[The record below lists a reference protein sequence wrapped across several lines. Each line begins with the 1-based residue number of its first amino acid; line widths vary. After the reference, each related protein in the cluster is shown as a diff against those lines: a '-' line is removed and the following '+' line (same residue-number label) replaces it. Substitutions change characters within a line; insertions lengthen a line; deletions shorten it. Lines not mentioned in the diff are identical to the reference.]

1 MSKKSKRQS
10 ASKGFRRPDLF
21 GPPPILEGEDPKA
34 YDEILD
40 RVFGAV
46 GPTNFIHEIW
56 VRDLVDGAWTTL
68 RWRRTSATLVSKEV
82 SEKVKKKAELLAKA
96 QTELMEGP
104 EKADME
110 KFLDSN
116 SELSWETRIAKYPR
130 AHKKFQELYSSAKS
144 TLDVDLIQ
152 ARVLRDNLDIIERF
166 NNLIMIGQ
174 RRIDEVIRELD
185 RHRFMQKQLN
195 SFQDRQ
201 GSKSET
207 VEPKMIEG
215 KALNKKVA

>member
-1 MSKKSKRQS
+1 MRKRPNRQS
-10 ASKGFRRPDLF
+10 ASKVFGRSHLF
-21 GPPPILEGEDPKA
+21 GPPPILEGEDAKA

-46 GPTNFIHEIW
+46 GPTDFIEEIW
-56 VRDLVDGAWTTL
+56 VRDLVDVTWAMF
-68 RWRRTSATLVSKEV
+68 RWRRILAALVGEEV
-82 SEKVKKKAELLAKA
+82 WESVNDKAASLAEA
-96 QTELMEGP
+96 QTKLMEGP
-104 EKADME
+104 ERADME
-110 KFLDSN
+110 KLLDSN
-116 SELSWETRIAKYPR
+116 SEFSWETRVAKYPR
-130 AHKKFQELYSSAKS
+130 ANKKFQELWSSAKS
-144 TLDVDLIQ
+144 TLNMDLIQ
-152 ARVLRDNLDIIERF
+152 GRVLRNGLDMIEKIDNLIAIA
-166 NNLIMIGQ
+166 Q

-201 GSKSET
+201 GSKLET